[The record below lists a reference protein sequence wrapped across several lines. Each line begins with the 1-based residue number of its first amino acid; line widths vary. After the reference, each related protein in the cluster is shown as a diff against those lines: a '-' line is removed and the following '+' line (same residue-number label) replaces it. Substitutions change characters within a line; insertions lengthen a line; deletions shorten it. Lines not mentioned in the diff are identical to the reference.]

1 MSVLLIA
8 EHNNKEIRPFT
19 LNAITAASQMNTDV
33 HVLLIGNNCGE
44 VAKLLSEIPV
54 VKKVL
59 HAEANY
65 YENYLAENFAPL
77 VVKVS
82 ENYSHIVSSANT
94 FGKNLMPRIAAHL
107 DISQVSDITKVISPD
122 TFIRPIY
129 AGNAFATV
137 KSTDAKKC
145 ITIRPTSFEACE
157 TSGGSAPIEKVDSS
171 EEFTLSKFVKRE
183 EVKSD
188 RPELGTAR
196 VVISGG
202 RGMQNGEN
210 FKLITDIADK
220 LNAAI
225 GASRAAVDAGYISNE
240 HQVGQ
245 TGKVVVPDLYI
256 AVGISGAIQHLA
268 GMKESKIIVAINKD
282 GEAPIFS
289 VADYG
294 LEADLFEAL
303 PQFLEE
309 LNKLNAAIGASRA
322 AVDAGYISNEHQVGQ
337 TGKVVVPDLYIAVG
351 ISGAIQHLAGM
362 KESKIIVAINK
373 DGEAPI
379 FSVADYGLEADLFE
393 ALPQFLEELN
403 KLNSIQK

>member
-8 EHNNKEIRPFT
+8 EHNNKEVKPFT
-19 LNAITAASQMNTDV
+19 LNAITAGSQIDPDL
-33 HVLLIGNNCGE
+33 HVLVIGNKADE
-44 VAKLLSEIPV
+44 VSKSIAQVPN
-54 VKKVL
+54 VKKVIQIDN
-59 HAEANY
+59 EI
-65 YENYLAENFAPL
+65 YENYLPENFTPVIIKQAE
-77 VVKVS
+77 S
-82 ENYSHIVSSANT
+82 YSHVVCSANT
-94 FGKNLMPRIAAHL
+94 FGKNLMPRVAALL
-107 DISQVSDITKVISPD
+107 DTSQVSDIIKVISPD
-122 TFIRPIY
+122 TFLRPIY

-137 KSTDAKKC
+137 KSIDKKKC
-145 ITIRPTSFEACE
+145 VTIRPTSFDPAA
-157 TSGGSAPIEKVDSS
+157 TSGGSAEIIKAEASDAT
-171 EEFTLSKFVKRE
+171 TLTKFIKRE

-202 RGMQNGEN
+202 RGMQSGDN
-210 FKLITDIADK
+210 FKLITAVADK

-225 GASRAAVDAGYISNE
+225 GASRAAVDAGYITND

-268 GMKESKIIVAINKD
+268 GMKESKVIVAINKD

-309 LNKLNAAIGASRA
+309 LNKLN
-322 AVDAGYISNEHQVGQ
+322 
-337 TGKVVVPDLYIAVG
+337 T
-351 ISGAIQHLAGM
+351 
-362 KESKIIVAINK
+362 
-373 DGEAPI
+373 
-379 FSVADYGLEADLFE
+379 
-393 ALPQFLEELN
+393 
-403 KLNSIQK
+403 IQK

>member
-19 LNAITAASQMNTDV
+19 LNAITAASQIDQDL
-33 HVLLIGNNCGE
+33 HVLVIGKSIDAVC
-44 VAKLLSEIPV
+44 KLVSEIPN
-54 VKKVL
+54 VKKVIQID
-59 HAEANY
+59 NDI
-65 YENYLAENFAPL
+65 YENYLAENFTP
-77 VVKVS
+77 VIVKQA
-82 ENYSHIVSSANT
+82 ENYSHIVCSANT
-94 FGKNLMPRIAAHL
+94 FGKNLMPRVAALL
-107 DISQVSDITKVISPD
+107 DTSQVSDIIKVISPD
-122 TFIRPIY
+122 TFLRPIY

-137 KSTDAKKC
+137 KSNDNKKC
-145 ITIRPTSFEACE
+145 VTIRPTSFDPAQ
-157 TSGGSAPIEKVDSS
+157 TSGGSAEIIKADSAEAS
-171 EEFTLSKFVKRE
+171 TLTKFIKRE
-183 EVKSD
+183 EIKSD

-196 VVISGG
+196 IVISGG
-202 RGMQNGEN
+202 RGMASGDN
-210 FKLITDIADK
+210 FKLITAIADK

-225 GASRAAVDAGYISNE
+225 GASRAAVDAGYITND

-309 LNKLNAAIGASRA
+309 LNKLN
-322 AVDAGYISNEHQVGQ
+322 
-337 TGKVVVPDLYIAVG
+337 T
-351 ISGAIQHLAGM
+351 
-362 KESKIIVAINK
+362 
-373 DGEAPI
+373 
-379 FSVADYGLEADLFE
+379 
-393 ALPQFLEELN
+393 
-403 KLNSIQK
+403 IQK

>member
-8 EHNNKEIRPFT
+8 EHNNKGVRSFT
-19 LNAITAASQMNTDV
+19 LNAITAASQIDKDV
-33 HVLLIGNNCGE
+33 HVLLIGNNCE
-44 VAKLLSEIPV
+44 DVAKSLSKMSA

-59 HAEANY
+59 HAEASH

-77 VVKVS
+77 IVKVS
-82 ENYSHIVSSANT
+82 ENYSHIVCSANT

-107 DISQVSDITKVISPD
+107 DISQVSDIIKVISPD
-122 TFIRPIY
+122 TFLRPIY

-137 KSTDAKKC
+137 KSNDSKKC
-145 ITIRPTSFEACE
+145 ITIRPTSFEPCE
-157 TSGGSAPIEKVDSS
+157 TSAGSAPIEKVEAA
-171 EEFTLSKFVKRE
+171 EEFTLSKFIKRE

-196 VVISGG
+196 VVVSGG

-210 FKLITDIADK
+210 FKLITDLADK

-268 GMKESKIIVAINKD
+268 GMKESKI
-282 GEAPIFS
+282 
-289 VADYG
+289 
-294 LEADLFEAL
+294 
-303 PQFLEE
+303 
-309 LNKLNAAIGASRA
+309 
-322 AVDAGYISNEHQVGQ
+322 
-337 TGKVVVPDLYIAVG
+337 
-351 ISGAIQHLAGM
+351 
-362 KESKIIVAINK
+362 
-373 DGEAPI
+373 
-379 FSVADYGLEADLFE
+379 
-393 ALPQFLEELN
+393 
-403 KLNSIQK
+403 

>member
-8 EHNNKEIRPFT
+8 EHNNKDVRPFT
-19 LNAITAASQMNTDV
+19 FNAITAASQIDEDI
-33 HVLLIGNNCGE
+33 HVLLIGNNCQD
-44 VAKLLSEIPV
+44 VAKFLSEIPA

-59 HAEANY
+59 HAEAAY

-94 FGKNLMPRIAAHL
+94 FGKNLMPRVAALL
-107 DISQVSDITKVISPD
+107 DTSQVSDIIKVISPD
-122 TFIRPIY
+122 TFLRPIY

-137 KSTDAKKC
+137 KSIDKKKC
-145 ITIRPTSFEACE
+145 ITIRPTSFETCE
-157 TSGGSAPIEKVDSS
+157 TSGGSALIEKIEAT
-171 EEFTLSKFVKRE
+171 EEFLLSKFIKRE

-196 VVISGG
+196 VVVSGG

-225 GASRAAVDAGYISNE
+225 GASRAAVDAGYITND

-268 GMKESKIIVAINKD
+268 GMKESKVIVAINKD

-303 PQFLEE
+303 PQLLEE
-309 LNKLNAAIGASRA
+309 LNKLN
-322 AVDAGYISNEHQVGQ
+322 
-337 TGKVVVPDLYIAVG
+337 T
-351 ISGAIQHLAGM
+351 
-362 KESKIIVAINK
+362 
-373 DGEAPI
+373 
-379 FSVADYGLEADLFE
+379 
-393 ALPQFLEELN
+393 
-403 KLNSIQK
+403 IQK

>member
-8 EHNNKEIRPFT
+8 EHDNKELKSFT
-19 LNAITAASQMNTDV
+19 LNAVTAASQIDNDV
-33 HVLLIGNNCGE
+33 HALIIGNNCE
-44 VAKLLSEIPV
+44 NVAKAMSELSLI
-54 VKKVL
+54 KKVIKV
-59 HAEANY
+59 EADH
-65 YENYLAENFAPL
+65 YENYIAENFAP
-77 VVKVS
+77 VIVKLA
-82 ENYSHIVSSANT
+82 ENYSHIVCSANT
-94 FGKNLMPRIAAHL
+94 FGKNLMPRVAAKL
-107 DISQVSDITKVISPD
+107 DTSQISDIIKVESAD
-122 TFIRPIY
+122 TFVRPIY

-137 KSTDAKKC
+137 KSNDSKKC
-145 ITIRPTSFEACE
+145 ITIRPTSFEPCE
-157 TSGGSAPIEKVDSS
+157 SSGGSAPIEAAEPG
-171 EEFTLSKFVKRE
+171 EEFANTKFVKRE

-196 VVISGG
+196 VVVSGG

-210 FKLITDIADK
+210 FKLITAVADK

-225 GASRAAVDAGYISNE
+225 GASRAAVDAGYISND

-268 GMKESKIIVAINKD
+268 GMKESKVIVAINKD

-309 LNKLNAAIGASRA
+309 LNKLN
-322 AVDAGYISNEHQVGQ
+322 
-337 TGKVVVPDLYIAVG
+337 T
-351 ISGAIQHLAGM
+351 
-362 KESKIIVAINK
+362 
-373 DGEAPI
+373 
-379 FSVADYGLEADLFE
+379 
-393 ALPQFLEELN
+393 
-403 KLNSIQK
+403 IQK

>member
-8 EHNNKEIRPFT
+8 EHNNKELRPFT
-19 LNAITAASQMNTDV
+19 LNAITAASQMDEDV
-33 HVLLIGNNCGE
+33 HVLLIGNNCE
-44 VAKLLSEIPV
+44 DVAKSLSEMPA

-59 HAEANY
+59 HTEAAH

-94 FGKNLMPRIAAHL
+94 FGKNLMPRIAAQL
-107 DISQVSDITKVISPD
+107 DISQVSDITKVISAD

-129 AGNAFATV
+129 AGNALATV
-137 KSTDAKKC
+137 KSTDTKKC
-145 ITIRPTSFEACE
+145 ITIRPTSFDPCQ
-157 TSGGSAPIEKVDSS
+157 TSGGSSPIEKIDAT
-171 EEFTLSKFVKRE
+171 EEFTLSKFIKRE

-196 VVISGG
+196 VVVSGG

-309 LNKLNAAIGASRA
+309 LNKLN
-322 AVDAGYISNEHQVGQ
+322 
-337 TGKVVVPDLYIAVG
+337 
-351 ISGAIQHLAGM
+351 
-362 KESKIIVAINK
+362 
-373 DGEAPI
+373 
-379 FSVADYGLEADLFE
+379 
-393 ALPQFLEELN
+393 
-403 KLNSIQK
+403 SIQK